1 MRNNWRVVMYDDSMN
16 VGCTAT
22 KIFMSNLNKAT
33 AKKIERYMN
42 HKMEETEMFDISYV
56 AEEVA

>member
-1 MRNNWRVVMYDDSMN
+1 MKNNWRVVIYDDSMN
-16 VGCTAT
+16 IGCTAT
-22 KIFMSNLNKAT
+22 KVFMDNLNKAT
-33 AKKIERYMN
+33 AKKIENHMN